1 MFNRATDELVESGE
15 LSVESRKAMRRS
27 ALNSLRTPHSAF
39 RTRLGFTLIEMMV
52 VVGVIAL
59 LAGMMIGAMPA
70 LTEKK
75 IRSRVQSELA
85 ALETAINS
93 YHANKGFY
101 PPDNT
106 NNAAQPPL
114 FYELT
119 GTVIRNPSATPLSY
133 ESIFDQKSLTSTEIN
148 NAFRIEGFLNSGT
161 DKSQVK
167 NFYPTLKASA
177 FGTNGAVKVLV
188 VPYSGPQGSF
198 NPWRYVSSTPTNN
211 VNGYDL
217 WAEVVIR
224 GKPQIISNWKQ

>member
-1 MFNRATDELVESGE
+1 MFNRATDELVESGK
-15 LSVESRKAMRRS
+15 LSVEIRMGMRS
-27 ALNSLRTPHSAF
+27 PHSAL
-39 RTRLGFTLIEMMV
+39 RTRLGFTLIEMVV

-59 LAGMMIGAMPA
+59 LAGIMIGAMPA

-75 IRSRVQSELA
+75 IRSRVQGELA

-93 YHANKGFY
+93 YQASKGFY

-133 ESIFDQKSLTSTEIN
+133 ESIFDQKTLTSAEIN
-148 NAFRIEGFLNSGT
+148 TAFRIEGFLNSGT

-177 FGTNGAVKVLV
+177 FKLNGAVKILV
-188 VPYSGPQGSF
+188 VPYTGPEGSF
-198 NPWRYVSSTPTNN
+198 NAWRYVSSTPTNN

-224 GKPQIISNWKQ
+224 GKTHIISNWKQ